1 MNYTKDIL
9 SNEELSFLLEQL
21 NQTKILTPEEAQ
33 EEWKDTHPYILNN
46 GSGLNP
52 TILNPTIFQV
62 YNTENKTLNNWLSNK
77 FSKNNIVESLYTMEY
92 RDGDFSSKH
101 TDFLRNVTI
110 ILLTDDFDGGNFL
123 IEDNDIGLSNLGEY
137 VMLDGHKHRHEVT
150 KITRGIRKVLVIFFK
165 PKYNLL

>member
-33 EEWKDTHPYILNN
+33 EEWKDTHPYALNN
-46 GSGLNP
+46 GSG
-52 TILNPTIFQV
+52 LNPTIFQV

-77 FSKNNIVESLYTMEY
+77 FSKNNIVETLYTMEY

-101 TDFLRNVTI
+101 KDFLRNVAI

-123 IEDNDIGLSNLGEY
+123 IEDNDIGLSKLGEY
-137 VMLDGHKHRHEVT
+137 IMLDGHKHNHEVT
-150 KITRGIRKVLVIFFK
+150 KITRGIRKALVIFFK
-165 PKYNLL
+165 PQTKII

>member
-33 EEWKDTHPYILNN
+33 EEWTETHPYILNN

-52 TILNPTIFQV
+52 TLFEV
-62 YNTENKTLNNWLSNK
+62 YNTKNEILNNWLSNK

-92 RDGDFSSKH
+92 RVGDFSAKH
-101 TDFLRNVTI
+101 KDFLRSVTI
-110 ILLTDDFDGGNFL
+110 ILLTDDFDGGKFL

-165 PKYNLL
+165 SKENLV

>member
-33 EEWKDTHPYILNN
+33 EEWKDTHPYALNN
-46 GSGLNP
+46 GSG
-52 TILNPTIFQV
+52 LNPTIFQV

-77 FSKNNIVESLYTMEY
+77 FSKNNIVETLYTMEY

-101 TDFLRNVTI
+101 KDFLRNVAI
-110 ILLTDDFDGGNFL
+110 ILLTDDFVGGNFL
-123 IEDNDIGLSNLGEY
+123 IEDVDVELNNLGEC
-137 VMLDGHKHRHEVT
+137 VILDGHKHIHEVT
-150 KITRGIRKVLVIFFK
+150 EITRGIRKVLVIFFK
-165 PKYNLL
+165 AKYNLL

>member
-33 EEWKDTHPYILNN
+33 EEWTETHPYILNN

-52 TILNPTIFQV
+52 TLFEV
-62 YNTENKTLNNWLSNK
+62 YNTKNEILNNWLSNK

-92 RDGDFSSKH
+92 RVGDFSAKH
-101 TDFLRNVTI
+101 KDFLRSVTI
-110 ILLTDDFDGGNFL
+110 ILLTDDFDGGKFL

-165 PKYNLL
+165 SKENLL

>member
-21 NQTKILTPEEAQ
+21 NQTKILTFEEAQ
-33 EEWKDTHPYILNN
+33 EEWKETHPYILNN

-52 TILNPTIFQV
+52 TLFEV
-62 YNTENKTLNNWLSNK
+62 YNTKNEILNNWLSNK

-92 RDGDFSSKH
+92 RVGNFSAKNK
-101 TDFLRNVTI
+101 DFLRSVTI
-110 ILLTDDFDGGNFL
+110 ILLTDDFDGGKFL

-165 PKYNLL
+165 SKENLL

>member
-21 NQTKILTPEEAQ
+21 NQTKILTFEEAQ
-33 EEWKDTHPYILNN
+33 EEWKETHPYILNN

-52 TILNPTIFQV
+52 TLFEV
-62 YNTENKTLNNWLSNK
+62 YNTKNEILNNWLSNK

-101 TDFLRNVTI
+101 KDFLRSVTI
-110 ILLTDDFDGGNFL
+110 ILLTDDFDGGKFL
-123 IEDNDIGLSNLGEY
+123 IEDNDIGLSKLGEY